1 MHVTL
6 QAKFDCSTP
15 FPYVKKQQQNP
26 LKQLFYSFCQ
36 LYSPTD
42 DADILFSIT
51 NSALVSHSNHD
62 L

>member
-6 QAKFDCSTP
+6 QASLTAVLLSLMLKQ
-15 FPYVKKQQQNP
+15 QQQNP
-26 LKQLFYSFCQ
+26 FKQLCYSFCQ

-42 DADILFSIT
+42 DADILFSNT
-51 NSALVSHSNHD
+51 NSALVSHSNYD